1 MIKKLFKS
9 YANKTPFLDLLF
21 NTLLG
26 FVLLFTMA
34 FMMMNVEKQDANA
47 KMKAE
52 YLISITWQD
61 KSADDVD
68 VWLED
73 PHGNVLFF
81 RNKEIPMAHLDRD
94 DLGLI
99 NDTIILPNGHRE
111 VLERNQEIVTIR
123 GFIPGEW
130 ILNIHMYRKNDPGP
144 STVEVKVDKINPK
157 FTTIFRKKYTMAT
170 YWEEITVGR
179 FTMSEDGKI
188 MSMDELPK
196 KLIRS
201 TAVGT
206 IS

>member
-9 YANKTPFLDLLF
+9 YANKTPFLDVLF

-68 VWLED
+68 VWMED
-73 PHGNVLFF
+73 PLGNVLFF

-94 DLGLI
+94 DLGI
-99 NDTIILPNGHRE
+99 VNDTVILPNGVRE
-111 VLERNQEIVTIR
+111 IYERNQEIVTIR

-130 ILNIHMYRKNDPGP
+130 ILNIHMYRKIDKEPAI
-144 STVEVKVDKINPK
+144 VEVRMDKINPK
-157 FTTIFRKKYTMAT
+157 FKTIFSKKYTMGT
-170 YWEEITVGR
+170 FWEEITVSR
-179 FTMSEDGKI
+179 FTMSADGQI
-188 MSMDELPK
+188 MSLDDLPK
-196 KLIRS
+196 RLIKS
-201 TAVGT
+201 TVVG
-206 IS
+206 IIN